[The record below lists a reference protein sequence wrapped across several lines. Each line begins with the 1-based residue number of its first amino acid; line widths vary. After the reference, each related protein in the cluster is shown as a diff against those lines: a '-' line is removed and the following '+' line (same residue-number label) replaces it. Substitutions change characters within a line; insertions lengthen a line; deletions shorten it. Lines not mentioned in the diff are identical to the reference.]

1 MQCENAIMLMKF
13 QFYAITNQAHLVS
26 SLERVRDGHLGGGD
40 IMD

>member
-26 SLERVRDGHLGGGD
+26 SLERERKCMAGGG

>member
-26 SLERVRDGHLGGGD
+26 SLEREGGRGWD